1 MKSPE
6 GEKAMKE
13 YFHKLYEREQI
24 KIARAEKLLQRY
36 GVCDDSTFDYLMLDI
51 LEKQE
56 KYDARHYDT
65 YTDRPLHIM
74 NLMWEI
80 ASLKGVEIE
89 PIDGLTESKRTTGT
103 LGNNRYIVQY
113 ESALNSGELIY
124 PGKTGKNSNAQTV
137 EVKIT
142 QEKPTSSLADEL
154 KKLKDLLDSGVLSKE
169 EFDEAKKKLLSKY

>member
-1 MKSPE
+1 MSTAEKMLEYMKSPE

-65 YTDRPLHIM
+65 YTDRALHIM
-74 NLMWEI
+74 DLMWEI

-89 PIDGLTESKRTTGT
+89 PIDGLTE
-103 LGNNRYIVQY
+103 NFP
-113 ESALNSGELIY
+113 SAVYDYYGY
-124 PGKTGKNSNAQTV
+124 QFA
-137 EVKIT
+137 IT
-142 QEKPTSSLADEL
+142 HGQGS
-154 KKLKDLLDSGVLSKE
+154 VLSVYRQKE
-169 EFDEAKKKLLSKY
+169 LRYRS